1 MSARRDSTSTLPGRD
16 AATLDRSSHSPRSG
30 PKGQRF
36 PGLARLTAFFCLFV
50 VLAYGFDALITGGLR
65 RVPTSKFG
73 ALNRVVDGKVN
84 ADIVINGSSRALV
97 HYDPRI
103 LERSTGLTAFNLG
116 MNATHIDVQLA
127 VLQTYLKHNRK
138 PRLVIQNL
146 EAFSFITTKKAEIYD
161 PALYLPFLKEPVLY
175 RSLLAIDPAVRK
187 WKYIPLYGYAI
198 EDLRF
203 TWVRALLAW
212 GGIHPREDYIQGF
225 NPRNL
230 QWTEDFER
238 FRSAVGEGMT
248 YEIQPAGVSALRELI
263 AICQTNGIEL
273 LLVYSPEYFEAQ
285 GLVRNRA
292 EIFAK
297 FRALTAETGATF
309 WDYSDSPLNLIKDM
323 FYNSQHLNAMGAER
337 FSQDLGR
344 RLNDEFRTK
353 LQLPVTNSDRAPM
366 PAEGSPAG
374 RL

>member
-1 MSARRDSTSTLPGRD
+1 MSARRESTSTLADRD
-16 AATLDRSSHSPRSG
+16 ADAHDRAFRSAKTG
-30 PKGQRF
+30 PTGRHF
-36 PGLARLTAFFCLFV
+36 PGLVRLTSFFCLIV
-50 VLAYGFDALITGGLR
+50 VLAFSFDALVTAGLR
-65 RVPTSKFG
+65 RIPTSKFG
-73 ALNRVVDGKVN
+73 ALNRVVNGKVN

-103 LERSTGLTAFNLG
+103 LERATGLSAFNLG

-127 VLQTYLKHNRK
+127 VLRTYLKHNRK

-146 EAFSFITTKKAEIYD
+146 EAFSFVTTKMAEIYD
-161 PALYLPFLKEPVLY
+161 PALYIPFLNEPVLY
-175 RSLLAIDPAVRK
+175 HSLLSIDPAVRK

-212 GGIHPREDYIQGF
+212 GGIYPREDYVQGF

-238 FRSAVGEGMT
+238 FRSAVGDGMT
-248 YEIQPAGVSALRELI
+248 YEIQSAGEKALRELI
-263 AICQTNGIEL
+263 AVCQTNGIEL

-285 GLVRNRA
+285 ALVRNRA

-297 FRALTAETGATF
+297 FRAVAKETGATL
-309 WDYSDSPLNLIKDM
+309 WDYSDSPVSRIRAM

-337 FSQDLGR
+337 FSQDLGQ
-344 RLNDEFRTK
+344 RLSDEYRSK
-353 LQLPVTNSDRAPM
+353 LQLPGLIPPT
-366 PAEGSPAG
+366 G
-374 RL
+374 RP